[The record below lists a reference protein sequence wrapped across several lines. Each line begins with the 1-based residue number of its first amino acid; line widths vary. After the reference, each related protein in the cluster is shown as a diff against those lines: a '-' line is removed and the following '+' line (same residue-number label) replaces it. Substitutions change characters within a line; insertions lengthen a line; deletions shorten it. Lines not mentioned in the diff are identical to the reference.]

1 MFVFF
6 GFSIFVV
13 LHVFSV
19 GRCEQLVTTST
30 VSCLKTKALPGN
42 DLPEI
47 IRLCFSV
54 RSWTT
59 LQPYIVKI
67 SSILAQFSH
76 KFCLFFHFSMHISG
90 GGEYYLHL
98 RPSTFLNL
106 GSGMDCLKTLFWR
119 RQFQV
124 SGADLNPFSSS
135 SHILILSSNCTFD
148 TIVVLVVMFK
158 NHWTEL
164 NWTEKYSY

>member
-6 GFSIFVV
+6 GLSIFVV

-54 RSWTT
+54 RS
-59 LQPYIVKI
+59 
-67 SSILAQFSH
+67 
-76 KFCLFFHFSMHISG
+76 
-90 GGEYYLHL
+90 
-98 RPSTFLNL
+98 
-106 GSGMDCLKTLFWR
+106 
-119 RQFQV
+119 
-124 SGADLNPFSSS
+124 
-135 SHILILSSNCTFD
+135 
-148 TIVVLVVMFK
+148 
-158 NHWTEL
+158 
-164 NWTEKYSY
+164 